1 MIKGDRRRATGDR
14 KSRLFYLFLTFAFL
28 TVMADRILS
37 PREIRRYNRQIL
49 LPEIGIRGQELL
61 KKAKVI
67 VVGAGGI
74 GCPVLQYLEAAGIG
88 ILAIA
93 EEALVDESNLHRQ
106 ILYGS
111 NDVGK
116 LKSITAAA
124 RLEELND
131 LMRVDRFNLRINAG
145 NALRILADYDIIVD
159 ATDNFPSRF
168 LLSDACVILNK
179 PMVHGA
185 IYKYEGQVTVFNL
198 RGGPTYRCFNP
209 DQRNEDIPDETGL
222 LGVLPGLAGTIMA
235 NEVIKII
242 TGYGDVLSGKV
253 LVFNIRDY
261 QFRIMKLESVP
272 ENHLIRKLNKNY

>member
-1 MIKGDRRRATGDR
+1 
-14 KSRLFYLFLTFAFL
+14 
-28 TVMADRILS
+28 MADRILS

-131 LMRVDRFNLRINAG
+131 LMRVERFNLRINAG

-272 ENHLIRKLNKNY
+272 ENHLIRKLNEKY